1 VANAHI
7 IWEDIYIFFFDRLI
21 WEDILQ
27 LGFND
32 WGYNPLKAVLCRL
45 AMGSAVYN
53 IWCTQN

>member
-1 VANAHI
+1 MGGY
-7 IWEDIYIFFFDRLI
+7 IYIFFDRLI